1 MARIATHCTE
11 ADISEQHIQMA
22 KKLDMEAI
30 GFLMMAHMNSPEGL
44 VEQALLMQS
53 YGADAIY
60 IADSAG
66 AMTTEDVQRR
76 VSALVKALDIP
87 LGVHAHNNLAMA
99 VSNSIA
105 AYQEGAANLDGTS
118 AGLGAGA
125 GNCPTE
131 ILAAVSNKYG
141 IETGV
146 DALKLMDVAEEVV
159 RPIMPRQQVIDR
171 AGLILGYAGV
181 YGSFLLHSQKAAE
194 RYDVPQAEIL
204 MELGRRQ
211 VVGGTRRHDHRRCVG
226 TSPKACGGERM
237 NKTELAE
244 RLIRAASDRVATT
257 PLTDDFPDL
266 DVDTAYTIQDTVVE
280 ARRASGAVIVGAK
293 LGLTSKAKQ
302 EQMNVDEPLY
312 GWLSHDMHIDTGEP
326 LVCDRFIQ
334 PRCEPEIA
342 FLLGEDLSGPDVSAA
357 RVIAATQLV
366 FPAIDVL
373 DSRFAGYSFTLPMS
387 WPITPRAPVSFSVG
401 RGRARPTSICA

>member
-1 MARIATHCTE
+1 MTNSSVDYRLIDSTLRDGSHAISHQYDADDVIAIVRGLSAAGVQVIEIAHGDGLGGSSFNYGFSKVDEKELIARACQEVGDSTIACLLLPGVGLADDLKDVKELGVGMARIATHCTE

-105 AYQEGAANLDGTS
+105 AYEEGAANLDGTS

-181 YGSFLLHSQKAAE
+181 YGSFLLHAQKAAE

-211 VVGGTRRHDHRRCVG
+211 VVGGQEDMIIDV
-226 TSPKACGGERM
+226 AL
-237 NKTELAE
+237 ELA
-244 RLIRAASDRVATT
+244 RKH
-257 PLTDDFPDL
+257 
-266 DVDTAYTIQDTVVE
+266 VE
-280 ARRASGAVIVGAK
+280 ANK
-293 LGLTSKAKQ
+293 
-302 EQMNVDEPLY
+302 
-312 GWLSHDMHIDTGEP
+312 
-326 LVCDRFIQ
+326 
-334 PRCEPEIA
+334 
-342 FLLGEDLSGPDVSAA
+342 
-357 RVIAATQLV
+357 
-366 FPAIDVL
+366 
-373 DSRFAGYSFTLPMS
+373 
-387 WPITPRAPVSFSVG
+387 
-401 RGRARPTSICA
+401 

>member
-1 MARIATHCTE
+1 MTDSSVDYRLIDSTLRDGSHAISHQYDEDDVIAIVRGLSAAGVQVIEIAHGDGLGGSSFNYGFSKVDEKELISRACQEAGDSTIACLLLPGVGLADDLKDVKELGVGMARIATHCTE

-66 AMTTEDVQRR
+66 AMTTQDVQRR

-105 AYQEGAANLDGTS
+105 AYEEGAANLDGTS

-181 YGSFLLHSQKAAE
+181 YGSFLLHAQKAAE

-211 VVGGTRRHDHRRCVG
+211 VVGGQEDMIIDV
-226 TSPKACGGERM
+226 AL
-237 NKTELAE
+237 ELA
-244 RLIRAASDRVATT
+244 RKHA
-257 PLTDDFPDL
+257 
-266 DVDTAYTIQDTVVE
+266 E
-280 ARRASGAVIVGAK
+280 AN
-293 LGLTSKAKQ
+293 
-302 EQMNVDEPLY
+302 E
-312 GWLSHDMHIDTGEP
+312 
-326 LVCDRFIQ
+326 
-334 PRCEPEIA
+334 
-342 FLLGEDLSGPDVSAA
+342 
-357 RVIAATQLV
+357 
-366 FPAIDVL
+366 
-373 DSRFAGYSFTLPMS
+373 
-387 WPITPRAPVSFSVG
+387 
-401 RGRARPTSICA
+401 